1 MAEFSYDTYFN
12 SLLTTGNYRF
22 APKDCNKDEYR
33 KGLVDTSKGII
44 SVFDVDGKKNGKLN
58 KAEYLLKEKKDYEL
72 SGGNAEYDEQKAL
85 DIFETLDI
93 NNDGELDQEEVATA
107 LHSADVSDE
116 KGEDG
121 NIGMDGFA
129 KLFSESKREENKE
142 NLKYNY
148 DQLKKNGLGTDG
160 YYDESKI
167 RSDFAEQTNGVNRQN
182 IRNEQTQNAQNDINN
197 LILLIL
203 LSQIMG
209 GYGGYNTGSAYSQPN
224 IFSGVGSCSCQQNN
238 MQNVATL
245 MFLAN
250 WLGIR

>member
-93 NNDGELDQEEVATA
+93 NNDGELFFITHKDNNKN
-107 LHSADVSDE
+107 DE
-116 KGEDG
+116 DKED
-121 NIGMDGFA
+121 
-129 KLFSESKREENKE
+129 NK
-142 NLKYNY
+142 N
-148 DQLKKNGLGTDG
+148 
-160 YYDESKI
+160 
-167 RSDFAEQTNGVNRQN
+167 N
-182 IRNEQTQNAQNDINN
+182 IRIKEKEANDG
-197 LILLIL
+197 LI
-203 LSQIMG
+203 
-209 GYGGYNTGSAYSQPN
+209 
-224 IFSGVGSCSCQQNN
+224 
-238 MQNVATL
+238 
-245 MFLAN
+245 
-250 WLGIR
+250 